1 MTVTANRYI
10 VFLAPNPGFWS
21 LSYGF
26 PSPMSM
32 SLKAIA
38 FCSTV
43 IIQLRFDQSDHEEVQ
58 VIIPELVGSVILL
71 QTAYFRS
78 NAR

>member
-1 MTVTANRYI
+1 MTVTGDQYI
-10 VFLAPNPGFWS
+10 AFLAPNPGFWS

-26 PSPMSM
+26 PSPISM

-38 FCSTV
+38 FCPTV
-43 IIQLRFDQSDHEEVQ
+43 IIQLRFDQSDLEEVQ

-78 NAR
+78 NAQ